1 MSPAGMAA
9 AAHQQG
15 QMSMQ
20 QQQQPAIQA
29 VDRELLSAL
38 LDMVRESSQAKG
50 YRVLAS
56 RQERTLGMHAAA
68 STWTNQHQSGC
79 WFLSVAAFP
88 IGHICTTRRALTVI
102 HGKQHNRLRQGPS
115 DESLL
120 LPPHPLLP
128 PQGFPRPRVL
138 RALLAT
144 HSEHMQAAL
153 DWILAAGADP
163 SMDAPFTGPEPSQVS
178 RQELQQLA
186 TMRQQQQQQQVL
198 MPGWGMGSVAAAA
211 GAAGVSGAQASG
223 VWPAAAG
230 PFAGSGGGA
239 AGSSSMLNSSSGG
252 PAGGYSNTVSGSQQ
266 QQQQVSV
273 SSSRVVG
280 IAGIMHREAEKS
292 SQTSASLAVAFR
304 DLDNLMDMAA
314 DMVKLAEKFRGVM
327 GPDGSILLNNNNN
340 VSNNNIN
347 SNSNTEGAA
356 AGGSGEQLLLDAD
369 TQLQLI
375 AMGIASPVT
384 KASAGARY
392 HQELSRQLADF
403 LAGPLARAGGVLM
416 LPDVYCLFNRA
427 RGSELVSP
435 DDLLQACEAFP
446 QVIGLTYGFCL
457 SGVCGQEVQGWLL
470 DVAVS
475 ACNVCSVYAAGIC
488 NAGCMF
494 SEALQGLLA
503 LLLPEPPSQAVPSLA
518 LKAEPVVRAADS
530 SGVPHCIAM
539 L

>member
-1 MSPAGMAA
+1 
-9 AAHQQG
+9 
-15 QMSMQ
+15 MQ
-20 QQQQPAIQA
+20 QQQHGQPN
-29 VDRELLSAL
+29 L
-38 LDMVRESSQAKG
+38 
-50 YRVLAS
+50 
-56 RQERTLGMHAAA
+56 
-68 STWTNQHQSGC
+68 GC

-88 IGHICTTRRALTVI
+88 IGDICTKGRALTVTLPN
-102 HGKQHNRLRQGPS
+102 QHNRLRQVPS

-153 DWILAAGADP
+153 DWILAARSDP

-178 RQELQQLA
+178 RQELQQLQQLA
-186 TMRQQQQQQQVL
+186 TMRQQQQQQQGL

-211 GAAGVSGAQASG
+211 GAAGVSGAQVQSG
-223 VWPAAAG
+223 MWPAAAG
-230 PFAGSGGGA
+230 PYAGSGGGA
-239 AGSSSMLNSSSGG
+239 AGSSSVLNSSGSG
-252 PAGGYSNTVSGSQQ
+252 PAGAYSNTVSGSQQ
-266 QQQQVSV
+266 QQQVSV
-273 SSSRVVG
+273 GSSRVVG

-340 VSNNNIN
+340 TVSNNNT
-347 SNSNTEGAA
+347 NSNTESAA

-384 KASAGARY
+384 RASAGARY

-446 QVIGLTYGFCL
+446 QVRGARAGWVTLHVFC
-457 SGVCGQEVQGWLL
+457 
-470 DVAVS
+470 
-475 ACNVCSVYAAGIC
+475 
-488 NAGCMF
+488 
-494 SEALQGLLA
+494 
-503 LLLPEPPSQAVPSLA
+503 
-518 LKAEPVVRAADS
+518 
-530 SGVPHCIAM
+530 
-539 L
+539 